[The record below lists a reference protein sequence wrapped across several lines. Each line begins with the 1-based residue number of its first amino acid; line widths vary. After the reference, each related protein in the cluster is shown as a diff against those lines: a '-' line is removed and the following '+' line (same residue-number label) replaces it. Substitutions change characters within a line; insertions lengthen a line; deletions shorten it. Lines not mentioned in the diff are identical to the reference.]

1 MKNLLVFFLFLLA
14 TTICS
19 AQAKI
24 QVNKEG
30 VYKLKADTLEWV
42 DAEITAHPE
51 ALRYGLKISEAI
63 QNPGEKILGERSE
76 EILKLKPIFKK
87 LVKVKEYFI
96 VYNSQTKNIDYIEA
110 APIKREEP
118 SYLILFSIASILLMV
133 VSNILNKKEKDGF
146 IADAFVAAV
155 FVAAVF
161 ALVAAVFAPF
171 AVFAAT
177 FAFAFAFAAAFV
189 AVVFDDDKHYKVAS
203 IVFYILMAIHIF
215 LLYI

>member
-146 IADAFVAAV
+146 IADAFVAV
-155 FVAAVF
+155 
-161 ALVAAVFAPF
+161 
-171 AVFAAT
+171 VFAAVV
-177 FAFAFAFAAAFV
+177 FAAAAAAVAFAFAFAAAFV